1 MCKALKVLSKKA
13 KHFLS
18 LHLFFL
24 KQLTQA
30 VFILLYT
37 ALHRSFAV
45 VLEFWHDLGEN
56 LRYI

>member
-18 LHLFFL
+18 LHLFF
-24 KQLTQA
+24 KTA
-30 VFILLYT
+30 HARFFILLYA

-45 VLEFWHDLGEN
+45 MLEFWHDLGKN